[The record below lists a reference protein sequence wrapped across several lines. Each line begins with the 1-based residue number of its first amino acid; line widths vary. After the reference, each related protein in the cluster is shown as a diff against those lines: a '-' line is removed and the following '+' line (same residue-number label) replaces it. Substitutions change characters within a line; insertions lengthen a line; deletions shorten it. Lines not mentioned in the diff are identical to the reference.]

1 MIGQSAVAVREEWE
15 RKIELR
21 LANGGASELIGQ
33 RVNRLTDIFQTR
45 IPVSEGILE
54 LYIFCLA
61 VIAPFPWFDP
71 VSHSVLMW

>member
-33 RVNRLTDIFQTR
+33 RVKRLTDIFQTR

-54 LYIFCLA
+54 LLYIFLFGGYRSFSM
-61 VIAPFPWFDP
+61 V
-71 VSHSVLMW
+71 